1 MFDSRTGLLRGAI
14 QKELSSSAFRV
25 RYLEA
30 SLLVP
35 GVPWASGANLDPGTV
50 EDGQRMT
57 DAKTGN
63 VDAVLEGGPY
73 AVLVLG
79 PAGSAKWDTTLREL
93 PRVMADNRW
102 PTATAFHVV
111 SSALVRQLS
120 PNWHELTNLARKRGL
135 RGLSDLWDGFFREPA
150 KRFRGDLLTGLLG
163 TQRNVVLFDTAAA
176 DLASPGAGMAKGA
189 TKALIERLSTSGYEV
204 VVMSVYASEQQC
216 EKRAHGAIG
225 VLASNPSS
233 TKSSTPLPLPL
244 PQDHDRLGRERER
257 NRATRPPA
265 ASANTIEG
273 VEGRPYNG
281 RTWPLAV
288 LGIVDVVNWCRREW
302 PKVVGKRQRS
312 KVFYLFDMDRR
323 TARTVGP
330 RDGLHVVHT
339 MKQERRYG
347 GSLEVTRDWTMR
359 DRVATILVIRG
370 MWDDR
375 GAPVNMTYT
384 PDGPAGPEAT
394 ADWMRQVAAAAA
406 AAAANDRVRAPCRP
420 GVASPVW
427 ACKGSFLEDD
437 GEEDMTRTDVD
448 TAMGR
453 ANGILEWQAN
463 EKQQRQVSAQKAAF
477 QAKVDKA
484 SEELKVETAKSDAAA
499 AAAAAANR

>member
-1 MFDSRTGLLRGAI
+1 MLTTTLFLLVLTTIGRAGKALEHAGTTTGDGSNRWPGAPAAVDIVADSMFGSPSSSSSSAIAATSATSSSDHSLFARYNISDAPVSPSAQSTLSDTTATTTTTTAGPFLRPTPPPRNLWPRVGSVFEEDMFDSRTGLLRGAI

-79 PAGSAKWDTTLREL
+79 PAGSTKWDVALREL

-176 DLASPGAGMAKGA
+176 DLASPGAGMAKGT
-189 TKALIERLSTSGYEV
+189 TKAMIERLSKSGYEV

-216 EKRAHGAIG
+216 EKRAHAAIRS
-225 VLASNPSS
+225 LASNPSP
-233 TKSSTPLPLPL
+233 TKSTTPLPL
-244 PQDHDRLGRERER
+244 PQDHDRLERERER
-257 NRATRPPA
+257 DRAARPPA

-302 PKVVGKRQRS
+302 PNEWRESG
-312 KVFYLFDMDRR
+312 
-323 TARTVGP
+323 
-330 RDGLHVVHT
+330 
-339 MKQERRYG
+339 
-347 GSLEVTRDWTMR
+347 
-359 DRVATILVIRG
+359 
-370 MWDDR
+370 R
-375 GAPVNMTYT
+375 GARCSTSSTWNAVP
-384 PDGPAGPEAT
+384 PAP
-394 ADWMRQVAAAAA
+394 W
-406 AAAANDRVRAPCRP
+406 APAMDCTL
-420 GVASPVW
+420 S
-427 ACKGSFLEDD
+427 
-437 GEEDMTRTDVD
+437 TR
-448 TAMGR
+448 
-453 ANGILEWQAN
+453 
-463 EKQQRQVSAQKAAF
+463 
-477 QAKVDKA
+477 
-484 SEELKVETAKSDAAA
+484 
-499 AAAAAANR
+499 